1 MQSDEP
7 YGLYNKTKHD
17 IRDTA
22 DKLYQLLADISYS
35 KRAQLISPVRAPMN
49 ALIFCPRLSEAKP
62 SALALITNRE
72 RHSQGYAQHIL
83 PFRLWHPPEVRQG
96 SFTCGSAY
104 NLLHLTI

>member
-35 KRAQLISPVRAPMN
+35 KRAQLISPVRCTATSRVTRW
-49 ALIFCPRLSEAKP
+49 ACS
-62 SALALITNRE
+62 TNCKSHRSG
-72 RHSQGYAQHIL
+72 SQGDEAGIEACKVQQAH
-83 PFRLWHPPEVRQG
+83 H
-96 SFTCGSAY
+96 
-104 NLLHLTI
+104 